1 MTGDMQWRGLPK
13 VAGDGMTIPARRD
26 EIEINLLTLLDVLN
40 AHASHVGAGGSA
52 LIMATLLTPPNGAWN
67 RIALLEESAD
77 DSEKQEGW
85 RIASARAHQPG
96 EEAVLVPA
104 VHRVRLA
111 DMRDSKMRVRGA
123 HHLAADLLSIFGVDQ
138 PAMLTSGIQL
148 PAGDQHFFVGSGCWP
163 AGLRPVARGGMH
175 LLGAADSGCPG

>member
-1 MTGDMQWRGLPK
+1 VAADPVTGDMQWRGLPK

-26 EIEINLLTLLDVLN
+26 EIEINLLTLLRPT

-67 RIALLEESAD
+67 RIALRLLEESVD

-104 VHRVRLA
+104 VHRAAGRYARL
-111 DMRDSKMRVRGA
+111 
-123 HHLAADLLSIFGVDQ
+123 
-138 PAMLTSGIQL
+138 
-148 PAGDQHFFVGSGCWP
+148 
-163 AGLRPVARGGMH
+163 
-175 LLGAADSGCPG
+175 

>member
-1 MTGDMQWRGLPK
+1 
-13 VAGDGMTIPARRD
+13 
-26 EIEINLLTLLDVLN
+26 
-40 AHASHVGAGGSA
+40 
-52 LIMATLLTPPNGAWN
+52 MATLLTPPNGAWN
-67 RIALLEESAD
+67 RIALLEESVD

-148 PAGDQHFFVGSGCWP
+148 PAGDQHFFVGSGCRP